1 MNQVQNNLSDA
12 DQSEY
17 KDFTN
22 YFETVRTNVDQIDGY
37 RGISKETYQK
47 TGVGFDPEWNNQ
59 NKNRKCSPRIII
71 PCSNSS
77 YEALLVET
85 TETTD
90 ADKEYRKLAIGHRAL
105 FQEDALC
112 NTDRPIGIV
121 EGVFDALSI
130 EEVGG
135 CAIAL
140 GGVTMID
147 RLAEAVK
154 QKGTCCPLYLLLD
167 NDETGQTAQNKLA
180 TMLRKMEI
188 PFIEAKL
195 PSKYKDANEALTDDR
210 KRFAAFIAR
219 VENRA
224 IQRFSNN
231 RHEKNMGNLEQKT
244 CSGFEGNLMSSL
256 ISAQIQNIK
265 DDVVEKPIATGF
277 EKLDRALQGGLR
289 VRQLVILGAE
299 PGAGKTTFLLQ
310 SAAQMAKQN
319 TTVLFFSLEMS
330 QKEMAIKQI
339 ARLAYEHD
347 KERNKDYRQ
356 AEKMVDALSE
366 NQKWDAIPEAVQSQL
381 EEMEYSCDDEQENL
395 YIIDDVFTASEIFEI
410 TKWYKENKL
419 SSKDSLVVMIDYL
432 QRLVNKDATN
442 NERQTV
448 EKNLNMIQR
457 IYKELNVAV
466 VCISSLN
473 RLTYGQPIKKSSFK
487 ETGQIEY
494 DAAVLIGLQ
503 GHGMHKL
510 DGLSD
515 KERVKV
521 ASEMGLGGP
530 AKKNEDGSVSCE
542 LVIVKNRKGENAVI
556 PLKFFGKYSYF
567 EETLNKTCNGE
578 ARAIIRAV

>member
-1 MNQVQNNLSDA
+1 MNQVQNNLSAA
-12 DQSEY
+12 DQSEH

-37 RGISKETYQK
+37 RGISKETFQK
-47 TGVGFDPEWNNQ
+47 AKVGFDSAWNGQ
-59 NKNRKCSPRIII
+59 NDNYKCSQRIII
-71 PCSNSS
+71 PLSKES
-77 YEALLVET
+77 YEALLYEISET
-85 TETTD
+85 TE
-90 ADKEYRKLAIGHRAL
+90 ADKKYPKLVQGERTL

-112 NTDRPIGIV
+112 NADRPIGIV
-121 EGVFDALSI
+121 EGAFDALSI

-140 GGVTMID
+140 GGVTMTD

-154 QKGTCCPLYLLLD
+154 QKSTCRPLYLLLD

-180 TMLRKMEI
+180 TMLRKMKI

-231 RHEKNMGNLEQKT
+231 SHEKNMDNLEQKT
-244 CSGFEGNLMSSL
+244 GSGFEGNSMSSL

-265 DDVVEKPIATGF
+265 DDVAEKPIATGF

-339 ARLAYEHD
+339 ARLAYQHD

-356 AEKMVDALSE
+356 AEKMVDALNK

-381 EEMEYSCDDEQENL
+381 EEMEYACDDEQGNL
-395 YIIDDVFTASEIFEI
+395 YIIDDVFTASEIYEI
-410 TKWYKENKL
+410 TKW
-419 SSKDSLVVMIDYL
+419 
-432 QRLVNKDATN
+432 
-442 NERQTV
+442 
-448 EKNLNMIQR
+448 
-457 IYKELNVAV
+457 
-466 VCISSLN
+466 
-473 RLTYGQPIKKSSFK
+473 
-487 ETGQIEY
+487 
-494 DAAVLIGLQ
+494 
-503 GHGMHKL
+503 
-510 DGLSD
+510 
-515 KERVKV
+515 
-521 ASEMGLGGP
+521 
-530 AKKNEDGSVSCE
+530 
-542 LVIVKNRKGENAVI
+542 
-556 PLKFFGKYSYF
+556 
-567 EETLNKTCNGE
+567 
-578 ARAIIRAV
+578 